1 MAAYAAMT
9 RRGRIYGNPTTMDF
23 DLNDEQRLLKDSVDR
38 LMADQYDFE
47 QRKAY
52 AKHAG
57 GYDPKI
63 WAQYAELGLLALP
76 FAEADGGIGGGP
88 VETMIVME
96 AFGRGLVL
104 EPYVASVV
112 MAGGL
117 IRQGASDA
125 QKSVLL
131 PRVAS
136 GELKLSVG
144 TQEAQSRFDL
154 HDVATSA
161 KADGTGWLLN
171 GEKGVVLAGDSADV
185 VLVTARTSGARR
197 DKSGIGLF
205 LVDTKSVGV
214 TRRGYATN
222 DGTRAA
228 QLMLTDV
235 RVGPEDVIGSASD
248 ALPLVE
254 RVMDQTIAALCA
266 EAVGCMQALHDIT
279 LDYLKTRKQFGVP
292 IGSFQ
297 VLQHRAADMFIAL
310 EQARSMAFFAT
321 MMADEPNATE
331 RGKAMSAAKV
341 QIGRSGNMIGK
352 EAVQLAGGI
361 GVTME
366 WKVGHYFKRLTMI
379 DKALG
384 DADYHL
390 TKLAAAGGLLGALA

>member
-1 MAAYAAMT
+1 
-9 RRGRIYGNPTTMDF
+9 MDF

-38 LMADQYDFE
+38 LIADQYDFE

-96 AFGRGLVL
+96 AFGRGMVL
-104 EPYVASVV
+104 EPYVASIV

-117 IRQGASDA
+117 IRQGATDA

-131 PRVAS
+131 PRLAT

-154 HDVATSA
+154 FDVATTA
-161 KADGTGWLLN
+161 KADGTSTNGGWILN
-171 GEKGVVLAGDSADV
+171 GEKGVVLAGDTADAI
-185 VLVTARTSGARR
+185 LVTARTSGNRR

-205 LVDTKSVGV
+205 LVDTKTVGV

-235 RVGPEDVIGSASD
+235 RVGPEDVIGSATD

-254 RVMDQTIAALCA
+254 RVMDQSIAALCA

-310 EQARSMAFFAT
+310 EQARSMAMYAT
-321 MMADEPNATE
+321 MSADEPNAVE
-331 RGKAMSAAKV
+331 RAKAMSAAKV
-341 QIGRSGNMIGK
+341 QIGRSGNFIGK

>member
-1 MAAYAAMT
+1 
-9 RRGRIYGNPTTMDF
+9 MDF
-23 DLNDEQRLLKDSVDR
+23 DLNDEQRLLKDSVGR

-52 AKHAG
+52 AKHPG
-57 GYDPKI
+57 GFDPKI
-63 WAQYAELGLLALP
+63 WAQYAELGILALP

-96 AFGRGLVL
+96 AFGSGLVL
-104 EPYVASVV
+104 EPYVASIV

-117 IRQGASDA
+117 IRQGGGAE
-125 QKSVLL
+125 QKADLL
-131 PRVAS
+131 PR
-136 GELKLSVG
+136 LSAGDALIAVG

-154 HDVATSA
+154 HDVATTA
-161 KADGTGWLLN
+161 KAAGTDWILN
-171 GEKGVVLAGDSADV
+171 GEKGVVLAGDSAEAI
-185 VLVTARTSGARR
+185 LVTARTSGARR
-197 DKSGIGLF
+197 DKSGIGVF
-205 LVDTKSVGV
+205 LVDANAPGV

-222 DGTRAA
+222 DGTRAC

-235 RVGPEDVIGSASD
+235 RVGPESVIGSASD

-266 EAVGCMQALHDIT
+266 EAVGCMQALHEIT

-297 VLQHRAADMFIAL
+297 VLQHRSADMFIAL
-310 EQARSMAFFAT
+310 EQARSMAMFAT
-321 MMADEPNATE
+321 MMADEPDPVE

-341 QIGRSGNMIGK
+341 QIGRSGNFIGK

-379 DKALG
+379 DKMLG

>member
-1 MAAYAAMT
+1 
-9 RRGRIYGNPTTMDF
+9 MDF
-23 DLNDEQRLLKDSVDR
+23 DLNDEQRLLKDSIDR
-38 LMADQYDFE
+38 LIADQYSFE

-52 AKHAG
+52 SGHAV
-57 GYDPKI
+57 GYDPKL
-63 WAQYAELGLLALP
+63 WAQYAELGLLGLP

-104 EPYVASVV
+104 EPYVASIV

-117 IRQGASDA
+117 IRLGASNA
-125 QKSVLL
+125 QKAVLL
-131 PRVAS
+131 PRLAA
-136 GELKLSVG
+136 GELRLSVG

-161 KADGTGWLLN
+161 KRDGTGWVLN
-171 GEKGVVLAGDSADV
+171 GEKGVVLAGDSADI

-197 DKSGIGLF
+197 GRAGIGLF
-205 LVDTKSVGV
+205 LVDSKTVGV

-235 RVGPEDVIGSASD
+235 RVGAEDVIGDPAD

-266 EAVGCMQALHDIT
+266 EAVGCMQQLHDIT

-297 VLQHRAADMFIAL
+297 VLQHRSADMFIAL
-310 EQARSMAFFAT
+310 EQARSMAMFAT
-321 MMADEPNATE
+321 MMVDEPDAAE
-331 RGKAMSAAKV
+331 RAKAMSAAKV
-341 QIGRSGNMIGK
+341 QIGRSGNFIGK

-384 DADYHL
+384 DADHHL
-390 TKLAAAGGLLGALA
+390 TKLAAAGGLLGARA